1 MKKTTLVACCLALT
15 GYAHAETG
23 LISMDDSELSSVAG
37 KGLLN
42 LAYTDP
48 ANAHSTMKAENIGFY
63 KLGLDAVV
71 DLNANIKKIQ
81 LGCGGANGAGG
92 CDIDLE
98 NVSLSGISD
107 TSAGRVAS
115 SAQLTN
121 PFVEFA
127 IKNPNSA
134 AAREIVGFRLSAD
147 KVVGL
152 LTIGTEN
159 SSKPNGIN
167 SLSGFMKVQSDDKSQ
182 KINGLANTAATRY
195 NLYGSNEYGN
205 LAVTGRLQALGLG
218 GFAEVDFKTTAGG
231 FNIPEILRNP
241 FTTPAIAVNGKRQT
255 STTLTTQVK
264 VPDILLGD
272 DSSGYPEGGVVTYD
286 PATGYPTGIQALGGK
301 VTAEVTSCSWLAC
314 AIARKGSEF
323 KNVYM
328 SGKITG
334 ITADLT
340 LQQSLGLI
348 HNLPINSAMSLSL
361 QKQAVKW
368 AGTDAADT
376 AQRGWWLSAKDPVN
390 IGDVIPQDLIVIDQL
405 FPQIATAVSQYL
417 ETNPAKTN
425 DLGGLLGI
433 GALTANV
440 GTLNLSNTPLKL
452 NVKNL
457 TLNGQSFAPNCSGG
471 MRFC

>member
-1 MKKTTLVACCLALT
+1 MKKVIMTLGLACMS
-15 GYAHAETG
+15 YAHVHASEG
-23 LISMDDSELSSVAG
+23 LVRLNDTELSEINGAA
-37 KGLLN
+37 LMN
-42 LAYTDP
+42 LTYTDP
-48 ANAHSTMKAENIGFY
+48 ANAHASMKAENIGFY
-63 KLGLDAVV
+63 KMGLDAVME
-71 DLNANIKKIQ
+71 LNANIKRIQ

-98 NVSLSGISD
+98 NVSLSGLSNTSD
-107 TSAGRVAS
+107 GRVGS

-127 IKNPNSA
+127 VKNPGSA
-134 AAREIVGFRLSAD
+134 ATREIVGFRLSAD

-159 SSKPNGIN
+159 TSTPNGIN
-167 SLSGFMKVQSDDKSQ
+167 SLSGFMKVQSDNSQ
-182 KINGLANTAATRY
+182 KINGLASTAATRY
-195 NLYGSNEYGN
+195 NLFGSSQYGN

-218 GFAEVDFKTTAGG
+218 GAAEVSFKTTAGG
-231 FNIPEILRNP
+231 FNIPEIIHNP
-241 FTTPAIAVNGKRQT
+241 FTTAAIAVNGKRQT

-264 VPDILLGD
+264 VPDIILGD
-272 DSSGYPEGGVVTYD
+272 DSSGFSESGTVAYD
-286 PATGYPTGIQALGGK
+286 PVTGNPTGINSLGGK
-301 VTAEVTSCSWLAC
+301 VTAEVTSCKWFAC
-314 AIARKGSEF
+314 AIAGKGSQF

-340 LQQSLGLI
+340 LEQSLGLI
-348 HNLPINSAMSLSL
+348 HNLPISSAMSLSL

-376 AQRGWWLSAKDPVN
+376 AQRGWWLSAKDPVE

-417 ETNPAKTN
+417 DKNPAKTN

-440 GTLNLSNTPLKL
+440 GTLNLSSTPLKL